1 MILHQEFIKEY
12 KIKVAAL
19 PEGIQ
24 KAVSL
29 YEELKGQIKESIKG
43 SLIDLSTLGKDAKE
57 AAKTSLEK
65 PISAYSQKVAFGSLT
80 LDEAINGQY
89 FFWKEEINLFGA
101 ATYHL
106 GYTRFDSITIPKTV
120 FDIVK
125 LPFRHEYQGDF
136 KTLPNQAN
144 LKAQLQKADENLVLK
159 MLQFLKEQTDLK
171 PYLDLGADK
180 YEIYFQR
187 FSLLNKNRPHW
198 EYSTSKSSYTY
209 FELDNADSTIYSYGM
224 IAYQQLEG
232 EEEIKFR
239 INETAKKLE
248 PITWTN
254 YRKIAKK
261 YRNWK
266 DKNPM
271 GGKKDETENIESI
284 FEKWLS
290 KMEALKLRDF
300 NVMIK
305 MELA

>member
-24 KAVSL
+24 KAVDL
-29 YEELKGQIKESIKG
+29 HEELQGQIKPTLKD
-43 SLIDLSTLGKDAKE
+43 SLIDLSKLDKSEKE

-65 PISAYSQKVAFGSLT
+65 PVSTYSQKVSFGSLT
-80 LDEAINGQY
+80 LEEAIDGQY

-106 GYTRFDSITIPKTV
+106 GYARFDSITIPKVV
-120 FDIVK
+120 FDAAK
-125 LPFRHEYQGDF
+125 LPLRNEYQGNF
-136 KTLPNQAN
+136 KAIPNQAD
-144 LKAQLQKADENLVLK
+144 LETQLQRVDKNLVLK

-180 YEIYFQR
+180 YETYFQR
-187 FSLLNKNRPHW
+187 FALLNKNRPVW
-198 EYSTSKSSYTY
+198 EYSTAKSSYTY
-209 FELDNADSTIYSYGM
+209 FELDNADSTIYAYGM

-239 INETAKKLE
+239 INETAQKLE

-271 GGKKDETENIESI
+271 GGKKDEAENIESI
-284 FEKWLS
+284 FEEWLTA
-290 KMEALKLRDF
+290 MEALKL
-300 NVMIK
+300 NNYNTMLE
-305 MELA
+305 MELR

>member
-1 MILHQEFIKEY
+1 MILHEEFIKEY

-19 PEGIQ
+19 PESIQ
-24 KAVSL
+24 NAVDL
-29 YEELKGQIKESIKG
+29 YMELQGQIIPSLKG
-43 SLIDLSTLGKDAKE
+43 SLIDLSKLDESETASV
-57 AAKTSLEK
+57 KTSLEK
-65 PISAYSQKVAFGSLT
+65 PISTYSQKVAFGSLT
-80 LDEAINGQY
+80 LEEAINGQY

-106 GYTRFDSITIPKTV
+106 GYARFDSITIPKAV
-120 FDIVK
+120 FDIIN
-125 LPFRHEYQGDF
+125 LPLRYDYQGDF
-136 KTLPNQAN
+136 KAIPNQAY
-144 LKAQLQKADENLVLK
+144 LKAQLQKTDENLVLK
-159 MLQFLKEQTDLK
+159 ILQFLKGQLDLK

-180 YEIYFQR
+180 YETYFQR
-187 FSLLNKNRPHW
+187 FALLHKNRPVW

-239 INETAKKLE
+239 IDKTAQKLE

-271 GGKKDETENIESI
+271 GGKKDEAENIESI
-284 FEKWLS
+284 FEKWLNA
-290 KMEALKLRDF
+290 MEALKLLQY
-300 NVMIK
+300 NQM
-305 MELA
+305 LALEIG

>member
-24 KAVSL
+24 KAVNL
-29 YEELKGQIKESIKG
+29 YEELEGQVRPSLKS
-43 SLIDLSTLGKDAKE
+43 SLIDLSTLDKSE
-57 AAKTSLEK
+57 RESVKTSLEK
-65 PISAYSQKVAFGSLT
+65 PVSTYSQKVTFGSLT
-80 LDEAINGQY
+80 LQEAIDEQY
-89 FFWKEEINLFGA
+89 FFWKEEVNLFGA

-106 GYTRFDSITIPKTV
+106 GYARFDSIAIPKVV
-120 FDIVK
+120 FDVVK

-136 KTLPNQAN
+136 KAIPNQAN

-171 PYLDLGADK
+171 PYLDLGTDK
-180 YEIYFQR
+180 YEVYFQR
-187 FSLLNKNRPHW
+187 FVLLNKNRPHW
-198 EYSTSKSSYTY
+198 EYSTPKSSYTY

-224 IAYQQLEG
+224 IAYQQLKG

-239 INETAKKLE
+239 INETAQKLE

-271 GGKKDETENIESI
+271 GGTQDEAENIESL

-290 KMEALKLRDF
+290 AMEALKLRDF
-300 NVMIK
+300 NAMIQI
-305 MELA
+305 ELA